1 MADEQKRGKGRT
13 KDKPTE
19 RRFVPTITGRAKLV
33 AALGALGA
41 MALGAGVYAQWIRTE
56 PLAFSPWLLAAGAAL
71 VALATFVPD
80 PGSMPLRVGPAGIA
94 IERGGD
100 QPDRL
105 AWCDVERIAFE
116 GDAVVVTGAGAMRV
130 VAGLPHHEGAAAWIV
145 AEGLER
151 VAKRVEVTEEQRAR
165 LPKTSE
171 VPGES
176 LTFEPVQVAGRR
188 CKASGKLISF
198 EDDARLCPRC
208 GQVYHR
214 EHVPERCVTCDAPTL
229 DRQATV

>member
-1 MADEQKRGKGRT
+1 MADEQKRDKGRT
-13 KDKPTE
+13 KERPTE

-41 MALGAGVYAQWIRTE
+41 LALGAGVYAQWIREE
-56 PLAFSPWLLAAGAAL
+56 PLAYSPWLLAAGAVL

-94 IERGGD
+94 VERGGSE
-100 QPDRL
+100 PERL
-105 AWCDVERIAFE
+105 AWCDVERIAMA
-116 GDAVVVTGAGAMRV
+116 GDAVVVTGPREMRIT
-130 VAGLPHHEGAAAWIV
+130 AGLPHHAAAAAWIV
-145 AEGLER
+145 AEALER
-151 VAKRVEVTEEQRAR
+151 IPKRIEVSESERAR
-165 LPKTSE
+165 LPKTSD
-171 VPGES
+171 VPGEP
-176 LTFEPVQVAGRR
+176 LKFAPVQVAGRR
-188 CKASGKLISF
+188 CKASDKLISF

-229 DRQATV
+229 AREATV